1 MVNEKGLAS
10 YCQDCGLCSVDK
22 PAPDYSSASDNGS
35 NDLADIIS
43 REILRSLK
51 QEPAADPGSKTIP
64 IGVSNR
70 HAHLTEKT
78 FKYLFGDD
86 TELSVYRELYQ
97 EGEFASE
104 QTITVAGN
112 KMRAIQNLR
121 ILGPLRKYD
130 QVELSLTDAV
140 QIGINPPIKNSG
152 DLAGGAPLT
161 LIGPKRS
168 LYIEECAIIAN
179 RHIHMTHR
187 DADAFGVADGDF
199 CKIRVGGEKG
209 IIFENVLIRINDDWK
224 LQLHL
229 DTDDANAANIRCSM
243 SAEFYGKM

>member
-1 MVNEKGLAS
+1 MAS
-10 YCQDCGLCSVDK
+10 YCQDCGLCTVDQ
-22 PAPDYSSASDNGS
+22 PAPDYAKESASNDSS

-43 REILRSLK
+43 REILRNLK
-51 QEPAADPGSKTIP
+51 QEPVTESGTRKIP

-78 FKYLFGDD
+78 FTYLFGDD
-86 TELSVYRELYQ
+86 AQLSVYRGLYQ

-104 QTITVAGN
+104 QTITIAGN

-152 DLAGGAPLT
+152 DLTGGAPLT

-168 LYIEECAIIAN
+168 LYIEECAIIAS
-179 RHIHMTHR
+179 RHIHMTSS
-187 DADAFGVADGDF
+187 DAQAFGVSDGDY

-209 IIFENVLIRINDDWK
+209 IIFENVLIRVNDNWK

-243 SAEFYGKM
+243 SGEFYGKM